1 MKGRLKLGDNWVIS
15 DISGFKFPASEMMK
29 LSGDQRGLVCHKTEW
44 NPPQPLLKI
53 RAREDIQNVKL
64 VRLRGE
70 DKFETPPTPDEL

>member
-1 MKGRLKLGDNWVIS
+1 MGKFRLGDNWVIS

-29 LSGDQRGLVCHKTEW
+29 LSGTQKGLVCHYTEW
-44 NPPQPLLKI
+44 NPPQPQLKI
-53 RAREDIQNVKL
+53 RAREDIQSVKL